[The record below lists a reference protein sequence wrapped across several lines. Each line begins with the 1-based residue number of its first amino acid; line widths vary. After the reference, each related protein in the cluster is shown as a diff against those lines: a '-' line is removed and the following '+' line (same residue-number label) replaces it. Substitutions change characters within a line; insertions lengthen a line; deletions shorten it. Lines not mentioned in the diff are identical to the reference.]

1 MKTKHHH
8 FESIKSTQDQ
18 AKENL
23 SSLDLEKFHVFSAQ
37 EQTKGRGRFNR
48 HWHSPK
54 GLNAYI
60 TYAFAAKTDQKNLS
74 SISLLTGIT
83 LAEVLQ
89 KLGLKAKLKWPND
102 VFINGKKIGG
112 ILVESTTHNNESIFF
127 VGFGLN
133 VNMDR
138 NQLSNIDCPATSL
151 YAETNKTW
159 NLNSITE
166 PIEALFKRNLEI
178 FFEKGFEAFKDDFE
192 EVSFLAGKTISLDLG
207 KETVSGHYCH
217 VNPDG
222 ALVLK
227 LENGEKKAFYSG
239 EITNWE

>member
-8 FESIKSTQDQ
+8 FESIHSTQDQ

-23 SSLDLEKFHVFSAQ
+23 PTLDLEKFHVFTAQ

-60 TYAFAAKTDQKNLS
+60 TYAFSVNINLKSAS
-74 SISLLTGIT
+74 SISLMTGLTI
-83 LAEVLQ
+83 AEVLQ
-89 KLGLKAKLKWPND
+89 KLGLKAELKWPND
-102 VFINGKKIGG
+102 IYVDGKKMGG
-112 ILVESTTHNNESIFF
+112 ILVESTTHDHKTVFF

-133 VNMDR
+133 INMDQ
-138 NQLSNIDCPATSL
+138 NQLSHIDCPATSL
-151 YAETNKTW
+151 FAETNKTW
-159 NLNSITE
+159 NLNLITE
-166 PIEALFKRNLEI
+166 PIETLFKRNLEI
-178 FFEKGFEAFKDDFE
+178 FLEKGFEAFQEDFE
-192 EVSFLAGKTISLDLG
+192 AISFLADKTITLDLG
-207 KETVSGHYCH
+207 KETLTGQYCC
-217 VNPDG
+217 VNSDG

-227 LENGEKKAFYSG
+227 LKDGEEKAFYSG